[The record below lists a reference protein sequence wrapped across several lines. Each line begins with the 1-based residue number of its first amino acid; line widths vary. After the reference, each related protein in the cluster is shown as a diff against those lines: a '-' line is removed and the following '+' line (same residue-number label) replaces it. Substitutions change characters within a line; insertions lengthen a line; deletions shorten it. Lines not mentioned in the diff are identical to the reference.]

1 MSLLGNIGNAF
12 TNNLSNT
19 VSGIGTA
26 LRLPE
31 YGISEKINGT
41 KIAAQPLQPGAS
53 GGFSGGGG
61 SSFGEGVATAPDSGP
76 AGISAQQA
84 AANAAYAQQA
94 GQLDLAEQRAGNQY
108 GIAQQNVNN
117 GYQSALDQL
126 LGAKRNQDKVFDTTR
141 LGQNQ
146 DYQSGRQDI
155 NQSVGNAYTGLQRLL
170 GSRGAGNSSAASIL
184 APYAAGQQG
193 NIQSSNLQ
201 KTYGQNV
208 TNLDNS
214 VKAYNTGFEN
224 SKDDL
229 NKQKETNLNAA
240 QTAYN
245 NARAQILQSRQALN
259 PGNAASYQQ
268 QINQLLGQVD
278 QLALKPTFTPKTPE
292 YVAPDLQALQ
302 AGQIAPASIGG
313 VAPGAIQQTG
323 AFANLLGEDK
333 KKQLVGQSPIT
344 A

>member
-1 MSLLGNIGNAF
+1 MPGYVNPNDVNAVNTIGSAAGLFDPQRSSALYNPVAPAPQQQ
-12 TNNLSNT
+12 TNNDT
-19 VSGIGTA
+19 
-26 LRLPE
+26 
-31 YGISEKINGT
+31 
-41 KIAAQPLQPGAS
+41 
-53 GGFSGGGG
+53 
-61 SSFGEGVATAPDSGP
+61 GP
-76 AGISAQQA
+76 ANLNNTYNAQQA
-84 AANAAYAQQA
+84 AATAAYNQA
-94 GQLDLAEQRAGNQY
+94 SGQLDFAEQRAGNQY

-201 KTYGQNV
+201 NTYGKNV
-208 TNLDNS
+208 ANLENSVNSYNTSFDNS
-214 VKAYNTGFEN
+214 R
-224 SKDDL
+224 KDLDVQ
-229 NKQKETNLNAA
+229 KQTNLNSA

-245 NARAQILQSRQALN
+245 NARAQILQSRAALN

-278 QLALKPTFTPKTPE
+278 QLALKPTFTPKTAE
-292 YVAPDLQALQ
+292 YVAPELAALQ
-302 AGQIAPASIGG
+302 AGQIAPATLGG
-313 VAPGAIQQTG
+313 VSPGAVQQTG
-323 AFANLLGEDK
+323 AFANLLAPEK
-333 KKQLVGQSPIT
+333 KKLAGQSPVAVT
-344 A
+344 AWVY

>member
-1 MSLLGNIGNAF
+1 MGFPGSGLVDNAYKAVIGYGNQLENALGHLGPTNQPVYSPYTAPANQGNQTAPQVTQSTDQTANIP
-12 TNNLSNT
+12 TYD
-19 VSGIGTA
+19 
-26 LRLPE
+26 PQ
-31 YGISEKINGT
+31 
-41 KIAAQPLQPGAS
+41 AAQQS
-53 GGFSGGGG
+53 
-61 SSFGEGVATAPDSGP
+61 
-76 AGISAQQA
+76 
-84 AANAAYAQQA
+84 AAYNQSLAQLNQ
-94 GQLDLAEQRAGNQY
+94 AEQRAGNQY
-108 GIAQQNVNN
+108 GVAQQNVNN

-126 LGAKRNQDKVFDTTR
+126 LGAKANQDKVFDTTR

-170 GSRGAGNSSAASIL
+170 GSRGAGNSSAASVL

-193 NIQSSNLQ
+193 NIQSTNLQ
-201 KTYGQNV
+201 NTYGKNV
-208 TNLDNS
+208 ANLENS
-214 VKAYNTGFEN
+214 VNSYNTGFDN
-224 SKDDL
+224 SKKDL
-229 NKQKETNLNAA
+229 ETQKQSNLNAA
-240 QTAYN
+240 ESAYN
-245 NARAQILQSRQALN
+245 NARAQILQSRAALN
-259 PGNAASYQQ
+259 PGNANTYQQ

-278 QLALKPTFTPKTPE
+278 QLALRPTFTPKTPE

-313 VAPGAIQQTG
+313 VSPGAIQQTG